1 MSMTGR
7 LDWDDL
13 RYLLAVARAGRVSLA
28 AKRLGV
34 DHSTVIRRIG
44 VLEEALGARLV
55 DRGPTGYD
63 LTDRGV
69 TLVGAAEQME
79 TAALGALDQI
89 SGVDTQI
96 SGAVRIGAPDGFGT
110 LFLAGRLGRL
120 IGLHPGLE
128 LQLVAMPRVFSLSKR
143 EADLAI
149 SLSPPRSGRLVASK
163 LTDYRLGLYGSD
175 AYLARRGTPTQVE
188 DLPYHSF
195 IGYIDDLL
203 YTPELDY
210 LAEIHP
216 GIRAGLRSAGLVAQL
231 QAARSGFGLCVLP
244 HFAAAAEPGLVPVL
258 PGVVAL
264 VRTLYLLTHSDL
276 KDLPRIRAV
285 SRFVVEETR
294 KARDLFMP

>member
-1 MSMTGR
+1 MTGR

-13 RYLLAVARAGRVSLA
+13 RYLLAVSRAGRVSLA

-69 TLVGAAEQME
+69 TLVAAAEQME
-79 TAALGALDQI
+79 TLTLGALDQLA
-89 SGVDTQI
+89 GADAQI
-96 SGAVRIGAPDGFGT
+96 SGAVRIGAPDGFGS
-110 LFLAGRLGRL
+110 LFLAGRLGGL
-120 IGLHPGLE
+120 SALHPGLE

-143 EADLAI
+143 EADLAV

-163 LTDYRLGLYGSD
+163 LTDYHLGLYG
-175 AYLARRGTPTQVE
+175 ARGYLAARGLPAGVD
-188 DLPYHSF
+188 DLPAHTF
-195 IGYIDDLL
+195 IGYIEDLL

-216 GIRAGLRSAGLVAQL
+216 GIRASFRSAGLIAQL
-231 QAARSGFGLCVLP
+231 QAAKSGFGLCVLP
-244 HFAAAAEPGLVPVL
+244 HFVAAGEPDLTRVL
-258 PGVVAL
+258 PGAIGLTRSFYL
-264 VRTLYLLTHSDL
+264 VTHSDL

-285 SRFVVEETR
+285 SRFITEETR
-294 KARDLFMP
+294 GARALFNP

>member
-1 MSMTGR
+1 MTGR

-13 RYLLAVARAGRVSLA
+13 RFLLAVARAGRVSLA

-55 DRGPTGYD
+55 DRGPTGYE

-69 TLVGAAEQME
+69 TLVAAAEQME
-79 TAALGALDQI
+79 SLALTALDEI
-89 SGVDTQI
+89 AGVDAQI

-110 LFLAGRLGRL
+110 LFLAPRVGQLAVQ
-120 IGLHPGLE
+120 HPGLE
-128 LQLVAMPRVFSLSKR
+128 IQLVAMPRVFSLSRR
-143 EADLAI
+143 EADMAI
-149 SLSPPRSGRLVASK
+149 SLSPPRSGRLVTTK
-163 LTDYRLGLYGSD
+163 LTDYRLGLYGAAS
-175 AYLARRGTPTQVE
+175 YLGRMGSPATVE
-188 DLPYHSF
+188 DLPGHRF

-231 QAARSGFGLCVLP
+231 QVVKAGYGLCVLP
-244 HFAAAAEPGLVPVL
+244 HFVAAGEADLVPVL
-258 PGVVAL
+258 AAEVSL
-264 VRTLYLLTHSDL
+264 TRSFYLLTHGDL

-285 SRFVVEETR
+285 GRFVTDETR
-294 KARDLFMP
+294 AARDLFLP

>member
-1 MSMTGR
+1 MTGR

-69 TLVGAAEQME
+69 TLVAAAEQME
-79 TAALGALDQI
+79 TMALGALDQI
-89 SGVDTQI
+89 TGVDAQI
-96 SGAVRIGAPDGFGT
+96 SGAVRVGAPDGFGT

-120 IGLHPGLE
+120 VAQHPGLE
-128 LQLVAMPRVFSLSKR
+128 LQLIAMPRVFSLSKR

-149 SLSPPRSGRLVASK
+149 SLSPPRSGRLVATK
-163 LTDYRLGLYGSD
+163 LTDYKLGLYGTA
-175 AYLARRGTPTQVE
+175 AYLGQRGTPVRVE
-188 DLPYHSF
+188 DLPDHTF

-203 YTPELDY
+203 FTPELDY

-216 GIRAGLRSAGLVAQL
+216 GIRASLRSAGLVAQL
-231 QAARSGFGLCVLP
+231 QAAKSGFGLCVLP
-244 HFAAAAEPGLVPVL
+244 HFAAVTEPSLAPVL
-258 PGVVAL
+258 PGAVDL
-264 VRTLYLLTHSDL
+264 TRSLYMLTHADL
-276 KDLPRIRAV
+276 KDLPRVRAV

-294 KARDLFMP
+294 MARELFLP

>member
-1 MSMTGR
+1 MTGK

-13 RYLLAVARAGRVSLA
+13 RYLLAVARAGRVSTA

-69 TLVGAAEQME
+69 TLVAAAEQME
-79 TAALGALDQI
+79 GLALAALDELSGADAK
-89 SGVDTQI
+89 V

-110 LFLAGRLGRL
+110 LFLAPRIGRLAN
-120 IGLHPGLE
+120 LHPGLE
-128 LQLVAMPRVFSLSKR
+128 LQLIAMPRVFSLSKR

-149 SLSPPRSGRLVASK
+149 GLSPPRSGRLVATK
-163 LTDYRLGLYGSD
+163 LTDYRLGLYGAKSYI
-175 AYLARRGTPTQVE
+175 ALRG
-188 DLPYHSF
+188 LPGSIEELPSHTF

-216 GIRAGLRSAGLVAQL
+216 GIKASLRSAGLIAQL
-231 QAARSGFGLCVLP
+231 QSAKAGFGLCVLP
-244 HFAAAAEPGLVPVL
+244 HFAAAGEPSLVPVL
-258 PGVVAL
+258 PDKVGL
-264 VRTLYLLTHSDL
+264 IRSLWLLTHSDL

-285 SRFVVEETR
+285 SRFLTEETR
-294 KARDLFMP
+294 ASRDLFLP

>member
-1 MSMTGR
+1 MTGR

-13 RYLLAVARAGRVSLA
+13 RFLLAVARAGRVSLA

-55 DRGPTGYD
+55 DRGPTGYE

-69 TLVGAAEQME
+69 TLVAAAEQME
-79 TAALGALDQI
+79 SLALTALDEI
-89 SGVDTQI
+89 EGVDTRI

-110 LFLAGRLGRL
+110 LFLAPRVGQLAMQ
-120 IGLHPGLE
+120 HPGLE
-128 LQLVAMPRVFSLSKR
+128 IQLVAMPRVFSLSRR
-143 EADLAI
+143 EADMAI
-149 SLSPPRSGRLVASK
+149 SLSPPRSGRLVTAK
-163 LTDYRLGLYGSD
+163 LTDYRLGLYGAAS
-175 AYLARRGTPTQVE
+175 YLDRMGSPARVD
-188 DLPYHSF
+188 DLPGHRF

-231 QAARSGFGLCVLP
+231 QVVKAGYGLCVLP
-244 HFAAAAEPGLVPVL
+244 HFVAAGEVGLVPVL
-258 PGVVAL
+258 PAEVSL
-264 VRTLYLLTHSDL
+264 TRSFYLLTHGDL

-285 SRFVVEETR
+285 GRFVTEETR
-294 KARDLFMP
+294 AARDLFLP